1 MKKKLLSLV
10 LAGAMVA
17 STSVSAFAESSS
29 EQPVANIS
37 QTPFEAN
44 GGDSY
49 NVTKTE
55 ADANI
60 SVEGNIAN
68 STNQLPPSTINVT
81 VPTAAKFTVDKDG
94 KLIGSN
100 IAITSKGDAD
110 VAVMAYKF
118 TDTTKENYIN
128 VVDANDLKTEN
139 DKSGSDSVDRKKVA
153 LRLIGDEGS
162 VSLKTET
169 NNSNNGIYKLNT
181 TVAAS
186 EESDRTLGKVRNG
199 KTLTLKLEGDA
210 VTAGNPLADPIEDT
224 FTLVLKLKKVNS

>member
-10 LAGAMVA
+10 LAGAVVA
-17 STSVSAFAESSS
+17 STSVSAFA
-29 EQPVANIS
+29 ATIS

-44 GGDSY
+44 GGNSY
-49 NVTKTE
+49 NVTTTE

-100 IAITSKGDAD
+100 IAITSQGDAD

-118 TDTTKENYIN
+118 ADTTKENYIN
-128 VVDANDLKTEN
+128 VVDADNLKSEN
-139 DKSGSDSVDRKKVA
+139 AKSDNVDRKKVA

-169 NNSNNGIYKLNT
+169 NNSSNGIYKLNT
-181 TVAAS
+181 TDAAS

-199 KTLTLKLEGDA
+199 KTLTLRLEGDA
-210 VTAGNPLADPIEDT
+210 VTAGSSLTDPIEDT
-224 FTLVLKLKKVNS
+224 FTLILKLKKVNS